1 MLPSVYSSNVGGPDD
16 RTRERFVDQLDWTL
30 GHKLPAYPLG
40 SPFQQAQ
47 HYKSI
52 IYLGVQ
58 TLQRVFSSAS
68 IDLEKP
74 RKRDEGKAAP
84 GIQGTDNRYV
94 PMRGHP
100 LSDVLRHP
108 NPATTFSSFLSQCA
122 LQYHLHG
129 RLVIWGR
136 QNQVGAPIRLY
147 VLPTPLVNPA
157 FGLGNEEYP
166 VGAWWVQTYYP
177 NTGMA
182 GVFPWGTLP
191 YGATLDAREV
201 YVLDNPH
208 PLYTQ
213 LPYSPLVGEDVQ
225 LDLVEMIDRSCWSVM
240 QNGVEPSGI
249 IDAPGAN
256 EATINAMQSR
266 INNRFAGVY
275 NKGRVMV
282 LGGGDP
288 DRPSA
293 KWQGVTPSS
302 RDMMHKDVAEWY
314 TGLVL
319 AAVFGLDL
327 RVVGLRS
334 EGGYAERWA
343 AEQGARMKSYE
354 PFLANIANLLTD
366 KAVPKWGLE
375 DRGIRVNIS
384 LPKMQDP
391 TLIAGM
397 CERGARNSTMSTN
410 EIRAADGL
418 EPVEGGELPPKLFEQ
433 WLAKQKGIQDQPQPP
448 MPGVPGVA
456 AKPDIAAKP
465 DTDPAEAERPRNPN
479 GEGSLPERTQS
490 KAMSA
495 YSDSSGGVL
504 VGEKKR
510 VVRGKKAKRI
520 LDDLVCKALGGTQ

>member
-1 MLPSVYSSNVGGPDD
+1 MVI
-16 RTRERFVDQLDWTL
+16 DQLDWSL

-40 SPFQQAQ
+40 SPYEQAQ

-58 TLQRVFSSAS
+58 TLQRMFASAS
-68 IDLEKP
+68 VGLEKP
-74 RKRDEGKAAP
+74 RASNEGKSAP
-84 GIQGTDNRYV
+84 GIQSADLRYV

-100 LSDVLRHP
+100 LSDILRHP
-108 NPATTFSSFLSQCA
+108 NPATTFSSFLGQA
-122 LQYHLHG
+122 VLQYHLHG
-129 RLVIWGR
+129 RVCIWGR
-136 QNQVGAPIRLY
+136 KNKVGAPVRLY
-147 VLPTPLVNPA
+147 VIPTPLITPA
-157 FGLGNEEYP
+157 FGVGSEQYP

-177 NTGMA
+177 NTGLA
-182 GVFPWGTLP
+182 GVFPYGVLP
-191 YGATLDAREV
+191 YGATLDARDV

-208 PLYTQ
+208 PLYTM

-256 EATINAMQSR
+256 EQTINAMQSR
-266 INNRFAGVY
+266 INQRFAGVY

-288 DRPSA
+288 ERPSA
-293 KWQGVTPSS
+293 KWQTVTPTG
-302 RDMMHKDVAEWY
+302 RDMMHTEVAKWY
-314 TGLVL
+314 TSLVL

-327 RVVGLRS
+327 KVTGLQS

-343 AEQGARMKSYE
+343 AEQSARLKSYE
-354 PFLANIANLLTD
+354 PFLANVANLLTD
-366 KAVPKWGLE
+366 KAVADWGL
-375 DRGIRVNIS
+375 DSRGVRVNIT

-397 CERGARNSTMSTN
+397 CDRGARNSTMTVN

-418 EPVEGGELPPKLFEQ
+418 EPLPDGDVPPKIYEQAMTKKMGLDQPPPGMVPPQGGQKPSGQPAPQKNTQGKGTLPPRQEQ
-433 WLAKQKGIQDQPQPP
+433 NGGSV
-448 MPGVPGVA
+448 GV
-456 AKPDIAAKP
+456 
-465 DTDPAEAERPRNPN
+465 
-479 GEGSLPERTQS
+479 

-495 YSDSSGGVL
+495 YADSSGGTL
-504 VGEKKR
+504 VGSKPRRR
-510 VVRGKKAKRI
+510 VLRGKKCKRA
-520 LDDLVCKALGGTQ
+520 LDAMVKAVMGES